1 MKNIITTLILCLLIT
16 ITASAQQSTTN
27 FITTDID
34 NFWTAYDKI
43 TSTKDSATQYNYINQ
58 LFIDQGTPGLKA
70 MMQARRYTA
79 KSYIDAIIQYPL
91 FWNSLRPNTLKAK
104 IYAAS
109 IATNVS
115 KLKAL
120 YPALKPSKIYFTM
133 GAFRSGG
140 TTLDGMVLI
149 GGEIALANAQTVTT
163 EFPKSLDNLKEN
175 FKNNSAQK
183 LVFTNV
189 HEYVHTQQKTTI
201 GNYLLTQCV
210 LEGVAELMAEKATAK
225 ASTLKAIAYGKL
237 HAEKVKQAFAPQM
250 FNPGEGYW
258 LYSDDENEFGVR
270 DLGYYVGYAI
280 CQKYYNKAKD
290 KKQAIK
296 AMIEL
301 DYNNEAALMS
311 FVDQS
316 RYFGKPVQTYKNE
329 YESGRPVVTTIKQFK
344 NNATDVDASVN
355 QITMEFS
362 TMMDKRYR
370 NFELGPLGINNLL
383 KVKSVKGFSEDGR
396 SLTFEAD
403 LKPGTHYQLTIGDGF
418 RSITGAPLKPYLID
432 IKTKQ

>member
-1 MKNIITTLILCLLIT
+1 MKTITTLILCVLIT
-16 ITASAQQSTTN
+16 TAASAQQSTTN
-27 FITTDID
+27 FITTDIN

-43 TSTKDSATQYNYINQ
+43 TSTKDSVTQYNYINQ
-58 LFIDQGTPGLKA
+58 LFIDKGTPGLKA

-79 KSYIDAIIQYPL
+79 KSYIDAINQYPL
-91 FWNSLRPNTLKAK
+91 FWNSLRSNTLKAN

-109 IATNVS
+109 IASNVF

-149 GGEIALANAQTVTT
+149 GCEIALADAQTVTT
-163 EFPKSLDNLKEN
+163 EFPKSLDYLKVS

-183 LVFTNV
+183 IMFNNV

-201 GNYLLTQCV
+201 GNYLLAQSV
-210 LEGVAELMAEKATAK
+210 LEGVAEFMAVKATGKTSSLQAL
-225 ASTLKAIAYGKL
+225 SYGKL
-237 HAEKVKQAFAPQM
+237 HAERVKQAFAVQM

-270 DLGYYVGYAI
+270 DLGYYVGYII

-301 DYNNEAALMS
+301 DYNNEAALMN

-316 RYFGKPVQTYKNE
+316 GYFGKPVQTYKKR
-329 YESGRPVVTTIKQFK
+329 YESDRPVVTAIKQFK

-355 QITMEFS
+355 QVTIEFS
-362 TMMDKRYR
+362 TVMDKRYR
-370 NFELGPLGINNLL
+370 NFELGPLGKDNLL
-383 KVKSVKGFSEDGR
+383 KIKAVKGFSEDGR

-403 LKPGTHYQLTIGDGF
+403 LKPGTHYQIIIGDGF
-418 RSITGAPLKPYLID
+418 KSKTGAPLKPYLID
-432 IKTKQ
+432 IQTKP